1 MRENQFLKVKNSLG
15 KDFIESKD
23 SELKDRKVK
32 IKREIEQLF
41 FKPII
46 VSIDHTDKFE
56 EKGMKKIRLIKN
68 TWYDCL
74 INYIPQPMRK
84 SVGGLK
90 INLLVFL
97 RQIHLNKQC
106 MGEERN

>member
-1 MRENQFLKVKNSLG
+1 M
-15 KDFIESKD
+15 
-23 SELKDRKVK
+23 
-32 IKREIEQLF
+32 
-41 FKPII
+41 
-46 VSIDHTDKFE
+46 SIDHTDKFE